1 MNKTYLVKELFEDI
15 PGDPDNVIFKI
26 PPEICES
33 QGWGE
38 GDTINFKVE
47 DGVMIMKKIAGQE
60 KICVNHANKQ
70 EYNMLNMK
78 EWMELVDYEISEGS
92 NYGWSCY
99 GSDAYT
105 LDNWNGVHGPGGYS
119 FSIVFDTVTQTVYQ
133 VSAYDY
139 TNNRAYRMINL
150 DYVEQHCKEAESRDV
165 PINQAWDDVVY
176 VDLDVVDDF
185 IQKCLAIRAG
195 EDYDTRVQVE
205 IDFSDEDLLQYMKLA
220 HERDMTFNEFV
231 TQALTEAIQAY
242 GTDPV
247 RFRQQYNL

>member
-1 MNKTYLVKELFEDI
+1 
-15 PGDPDNVIFKI
+15 
-26 PPEICES
+26 
-33 QGWGE
+33 
-38 GDTINFKVE
+38 
-47 DGVMIMKKIAGQE
+47 
-60 KICVNHANKQ
+60 
-70 EYNMLNMK
+70 MLNMK
-78 EWMELVDYEISEGS
+78 EWMELVDYKITEGS

-105 LDNWNGVHGPGGYS
+105 LDSWNGVHGAGGYS
-119 FSIVFDTVTQTVYQ
+119 FSIVFGTESHKVYE

-150 DYVEQHCKEAESRDV
+150 DYVEQHRKEAESRDV

-195 EDYDTRVQVE
+195 EAYDTRVQVE
-205 IDFSDEDLLQYMKLA
+205 VDFSDEDLLQYMKLA